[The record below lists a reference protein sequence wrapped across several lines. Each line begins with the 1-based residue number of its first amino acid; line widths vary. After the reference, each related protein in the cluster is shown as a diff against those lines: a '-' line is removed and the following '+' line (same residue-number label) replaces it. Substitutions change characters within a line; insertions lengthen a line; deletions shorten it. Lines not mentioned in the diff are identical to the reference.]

1 MFDLLRKA
9 TLMGIGITSMTKDK
23 IEELAKE
30 IVEEGKLSEEEGK
43 KLVEDLL
50 KQADEARNEL
60 ESRVEKLVRSALE
73 KLDIPSRAEVEK
85 LKVRIKKLEIQI
97 KNRQEGNSD
106 S

>member
-1 MFDLLRKA
+1 MFDLLKKA

-50 KQADEARNEL
+50 KQSDEVRNEL
-60 ESRVEKLVRSALE
+60 ESRVEKLVKSALE
-73 KLDIPSRAEVEK
+73 KLDIPSRAEMEK
-85 LKVRIKKLEIQI
+85 LQARIKKLETQI
-97 KNRQEGNSD
+97 KNR
-106 S
+106 